1 MRRPAIFVLFAV
13 VAAMVA
19 AIVVYSAL
27 KRREAEVQHAMVQ
40 SVNIVVAAKDLPI
53 GTALD
58 ASSLKTVRW
67 SRDSLPP
74 GAIMNPS
81 SVIGQYT
88 KTAFVESE
96 PIVTNRLF
104 NGTVDAGIL
113 PLLIPTGM
121 RAMSVPVDEVSDI
134 AGFVLPHTHVDVLVS
149 LSQGDKTVSRIVL
162 QDVEVLAIAQEI
174 EKVNNQPEPVRVVTV
189 LVTPQQ
195 AERLTLATRE
205 GTLRLAMR
213 NYNDKQIVSTNGI
226 DLTQMMGDNSP
237 PPAPGPLA
245 PMPVDQP
252 PIYVAPPRPRP
263 QPVEVE
269 ILRDGRTS
277 ESIAFIRGHSHSS
290 GAPPPAPSSS
300 GPAGAGS
307 PSLGAPD
314 SSNPDEGASPSD
326 SASPPDDSSPS
337 DMISAP
343 GAAVNTRPLGALSA
357 PPGSSTA
364 TAGVVGG
371 AAPPAVL
378 LPPPAAADSASG
390 FTGPR
395 SHTIDVP

>member
-1 MRRPAIFVLFAV
+1 MRRPGIFVIFAV

-19 AIVVYSAL
+19 AMVVYSAL
-27 KRREAEVQHAMVQ
+27 KRREAEVQQAMAQ

-53 GTALD
+53 GAALD
-58 ASSLKTVRW
+58 AGSLKTVRW

-88 KTAFVESE
+88 KSGFVQNE
-96 PIVTNRLF
+96 PIVTDRLF
-104 NGTVDAGIL
+104 NGTKDAGIL

-174 EKVNNQPEPVRVVTV
+174 EKVNDQPEPVRVVTV

-195 AERLTLATRE
+195 AERLTLASRE

-213 NYNDKQIVSTNGI
+213 NYNDKQIVSTDGV

-237 PPAPGPLA
+237 PPAPI
-245 PMPVDQP
+245 PVDQHP
-252 PIYVAPPRPRP
+252 VYVAPRPRP

-269 ILRDGRTS
+269 ILRDGKTS
-277 ESIAFIRGHSHSS
+277 ESISFIRGHSHSS
-290 GAPPPAPSSS
+290 GAPPPTASSS
-300 GPAGAGS
+300 GPVGVGS
-307 PSLGAPD
+307 PGVGAPD
-314 SSNPDEGASPSD
+314 ASTSDGGSPPSD
-326 SASPPDDSSPS
+326 SASPPDGSSPS
-337 DMISAP
+337 DMNSAP
-343 GAAVNTRPLGALSA
+343 GAGVTTGPLGVLSA

-364 TAGVVGG
+364 TAGIVG
-371 AAPPAVL
+371 AAAPAAVL
-378 LPPPAAADSASG
+378 LPPPATADSASG
-390 FTGPR
+390 FAGPR

>member
-1 MRRPAIFVLFAV
+1 MRRPGIFVIFAV

-19 AIVVYSAL
+19 AMVVYSAL
-27 KRREAEVQHAMVQ
+27 KRREAEVQQAMAQ

-53 GTALD
+53 GAALD
-58 ASSLKTVRW
+58 AGSVKTVRW

-88 KTAFVESE
+88 KSGFVQNE
-96 PIVTNRLF
+96 PIVTARLF
-104 NGTVDAGIL
+104 NGTKDAGIL

-174 EKVNNQPEPVRVVTV
+174 EKVNDQPEPVRVVTV

-195 AERLTLATRE
+195 AERLTLASRE

-213 NYNDKQIVSTNGI
+213 NYNDKQIVGTDGV

-237 PPAPGPLA
+237 PPAPI
-245 PMPVDQP
+245 PVDQHP
-252 PIYVAPPRPRP
+252 VYVAPRPRP

-269 ILRDGRTS
+269 ILRDGKTS
-277 ESIAFIRGHSHSS
+277 ESISFIRGHSHSS
-290 GAPPPAPSSS
+290 GTPPPAPSSS

-307 PSLGAPD
+307 PGVGAPD
-314 SSNPDEGASPSD
+314 TSTSDGGSPPDSASPSD
-326 SASPPDDSSPS
+326 GSSTS
-337 DMISAP
+337 DMNSTP
-343 GAAVNTRPLGALSA
+343 GAGVTTGPLGVLSA
-357 PPGSSTA
+357 PPGSSAA
-364 TAGVVGG
+364 TAGIVG
-371 AAPPAVL
+371 AAAPAAVL
-378 LPPPAAADSASG
+378 LSPPATADSASG
-390 FTGPR
+390 FAGPR
-395 SHTIDVP
+395 SQTIDVP

>member
-1 MRRPAIFVLFAV
+1 MRRPGIFVLFAV

-19 AIVVYSAL
+19 AMVVYTAL
-27 KRREAEVQHAMVQ
+27 KRREAEVQQAMAQ
-40 SVNIVVAAKDLPI
+40 SVNIVVAAKDLSI

-58 ASSLKTVRW
+58 AGSLKTVRW

-81 SVIGQYT
+81 SVIGEYT
-88 KTAFVESE
+88 KSGFVENE
-96 PIVTNRLF
+96 PIVADRLF
-104 NGTVDAGIL
+104 NGTKDAGIL
-113 PLLIPTGM
+113 PLLIPAGM

-174 EKVNNQPEPVRVVTV
+174 EKVNDQPEPVRVVTV

-195 AERLTLATRE
+195 AERLTLASRE

-213 NYNDKQIVSTNGI
+213 NYNDKQIVSTDGV
-226 DLTQMMGDNSP
+226 DLTQMMGDNP
-237 PPAPGPLA
+237 PPLA
-245 PMPVDQP
+245 PMPVDQQP
-252 PIYVAPPRPRP
+252 VFVAPKPRP

-277 ESIAFIRGHSHSS
+277 ESVSFIRGRSHSS
-290 GAPPPAPSSS
+290 SAPPPAASSS

-307 PSLGAPD
+307 PGLGPSPDTSNSDSGSL
-314 SSNPDEGASPSD
+314 PSD
-326 SASPPDDSSPS
+326 SASPPDDSSPP
-337 DMISAP
+337 DMNSAP
-343 GAAVNTRPLGALSA
+343 GAGLSTGPLGALSA
-357 PPGSSTA
+357 PPASSTA
-364 TAGVVGG
+364 TAGVVDSG
-371 AAPPAVL
+371 APPAVL
-378 LPPPAAADSASG
+378 LPSPATSDSASG
-390 FTGPR
+390 FAGPR